1 MKLIVTRNK
10 ELEKLEKRLRS
21 ASSADFRRVLAHY
34 GEEGVKALSET
45 TPKDSGNT
53 SESWRYQI
61 VGTRGD
67 LSLIWTND
75 NVREGVNI
83 AVILQ
88 YGHGTGT
95 GGYVQGVDY
104 INPALKP
111 VFEKIANDAWK
122 ELTRR

>member
-1 MKLIVTRNK
+1 MKLIVTRNR

-21 ASSADFRRVLAHY
+21 ASNADFRRVLKRY
-34 GEEGVKALSET
+34 GEEGVRALAEA

-53 SESWRYQI
+53 AGAWRYQI
-61 VGTRGD
+61 TGDRGD

-75 NVREGVNI
+75 NVNDGVNI

-95 GGYVQGVDY
+95 GGYVQGIDY

-111 VFEKIANDAWK
+111 VFEKIASDAWK